1 MWENTLLFFI
11 SDNGGPLA
19 QGAVNTPLRAGKHSD
34 YEGGIRVPFL
44 VCWPGKLKPGESQ
57 APVIAL
63 DILPTVLAATGVAPA
78 PTDKPFDGINILP
91 LLRGETAPL
100 RRSLSARAGQD
111 AEPGPARKIRRRLHP
126 RLHRLR
132 ALRSLSHRSAH
143 RSPAKHDARDWQWHR
158 LARSRARRPAISTPR
173 AIARWARVRFFHG
186 NKVRREDWDEYV
198 KDNEREETDK
208 DRKDWS
214 LKPGGTPGSFMIGS
228 DAIRPLDT
236 PAEEL
241 VDFKT
246 ASLGVAQLGRTH
258 ALVTER

>member
-1 MWENTLLFFI
+1 M
-11 SDNGGPLA
+11 G
-19 QGAVNTPLRAGKHSD
+19 QG
-34 YEGGIRVPFL
+34 
-44 VCWPGKLKPGESQ
+44 
-57 APVIAL
+57 
-63 DILPTVLAATGVAPA
+63 
-78 PTDKPFDGINILP
+78 
-91 LLRGETAPL
+91 
-100 RRSLSARAGQD
+100 
-111 AEPGPARKIRRRLHP
+111 KI
-126 RLHRLR
+126 
-132 ALRSLSHRSAH
+132 
-143 RSPAKHDARDWQWHR
+143 
-158 LARSRARRPAISTPR
+158 
-173 AIARWARVRFFHG
+173 FHG

-236 PAEEL
+236 PEEEL